1 MSIRLVIR
9 EIFQMFVQSASRFNL
24 KYLTNCW
31 FFQYRA
37 SILFDAECFK
47 GFIYERC
54 FKQKTTFKSHW
65 KKETWLS
72 YVLCVS
78 SYRKTNH
85 ISQIISLWKASFI
98 RLFISLLKPTF
109 DWNNVHIKI
118 STCSVIMFSSYVT
131 QSVYIYRVFQLDG
144 ISIWCIY
151 DSVKTFPGKVIL
163 RQGTH
168 GSVERTRII
177 GILLNQDISA
187 WK

>member
-1 MSIRLVIR
+1 MSIKLVIR
-9 EIFQMFVQSASRFNL
+9 EIFQIFMQSASRFNL

-31 FFQYRA
+31 FFQYRVL
-37 SILFDAECFK
+37 ILFDAECFK

-72 YVLCVS
+72 YVLCAS

-98 RLFISLLKPTF
+98 WLFISLLEPTF
-109 DWNNVHIKI
+109 DWNDVQHIKI
-118 STCSVIMFSSYVT
+118 RTCSVIIFSSYVT

-144 ISIWCIY
+144 ITQVSATSTI
-151 DSVKTFPGKVIL
+151 
-163 RQGTH
+163 
-168 GSVERTRII
+168 
-177 GILLNQDISA
+177 A
-187 WK
+187 WKLFQAKLYYVKGHMDQWKEQGSSLHF